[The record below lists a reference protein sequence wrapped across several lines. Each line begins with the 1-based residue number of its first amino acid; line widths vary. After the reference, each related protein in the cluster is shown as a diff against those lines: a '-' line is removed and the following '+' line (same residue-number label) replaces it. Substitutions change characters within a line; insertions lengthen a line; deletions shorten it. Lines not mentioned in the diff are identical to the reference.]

1 MFSQKYYVL
10 ATAELSLKASLAG
23 ILIDSLFSIP
33 IVSGC
38 IKILTVIICK
48 DSNTSVPSFPT
59 AYVAR
64 FMRVWISEL
73 LIIANICFL
82 YVWTGLVEH
91 GRNWAAI
98 AKMVGTKSEAQCKNF
113 YFNYKRRHNLD
124 SLLQQHKQ
132 KVNTVDIAYFAEKN
146 LGSLKSFIALH

>member
-10 ATAELSLKASLAG
+10 ATAELSLKASLAD

-59 AYVAR
+59 ARVAQ

-82 YVWTGLVEH
+82 YV
-91 GRNWAAI
+91 
-98 AKMVGTKSEAQCKNF
+98 
-113 YFNYKRRHNLD
+113 
-124 SLLQQHKQ
+124 
-132 KVNTVDIAYFAEKN
+132 
-146 LGSLKSFIALH
+146 